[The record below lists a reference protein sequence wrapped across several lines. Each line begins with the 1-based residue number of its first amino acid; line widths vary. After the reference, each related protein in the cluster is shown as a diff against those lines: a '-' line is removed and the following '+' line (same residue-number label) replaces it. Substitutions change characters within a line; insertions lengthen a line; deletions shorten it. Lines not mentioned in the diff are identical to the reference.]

1 MLERQTKNVIY
12 NYICINRHFHN
23 YRLPSKNKPLVLE
36 CEHWLFAKDRQLIAE
51 RFLWLIEKKEKN
63 AIHSPKISASNFDYE
78 LFILLLTKYKKKK
91 SCYHTSHPMWAN
103 SDHLS
108 YHEAHFLCPRETN
121 KNYQRKQH
129 HQRQQFFTLK

>member
-63 AIHSPKISASNFDYE
+63 AIHSPKISASDFDYE
-78 LFILLLTKYKKKK
+78 LFILLLTKYKKKNPVTIPATQCGQTVTTCHIMRHISFVQEK
-91 SCYHTSHPMWAN
+91 QTKITNAN
-103 SDHLS
+103 NITRDSSSSL
-108 YHEAHFLCPRETN
+108 
-121 KNYQRKQH
+121 
-129 HQRQQFFTLK
+129 